1 MIPIGEELKK
11 EDSRPT
17 TLEEFKAWYLRWYQY
32 TGDLAQADAH
42 YTNPGE
48 HLELDIQRVVITP
61 KGVES
66 KSAL

>member
-1 MIPIGEELKK
+1 MIPFGEELKK
-11 EDSRPT
+11 DDSRPT
-17 TLEEFKAWYLRWYQY
+17 TLEEFKAWYRRWSQY

-42 YTNPGE
+42 YSNPGE
-48 HLELDIQRVVITP
+48 HLDLVIKRVVITP